1 VASET
6 QKAISNFRISNFK
19 WAAKAKARGN
29 CRSLDCA
36 RDDSFRDEGKKG
48 HWKFEVKT
56 KANKSRRAAIHLAM
70 EMNRLRAKVKGRG
83 SARRPPS
90 GWYDFEKGLSHG

>member
-1 VASET
+1 MWRARLRR
-6 QKAISNFRISNFK
+6 QFQNFK
-19 WAAKAKARGN
+19 FQMG
-29 CRSLDCA
+29 S
-36 RDDSFRDEGKKG
+36 EGKKG